1 MTPMDTIKKTIMKD
15 VPQFS
20 SSRCKRCGI
29 CSHFCPVRVIDTCDG
44 GMPFLADAVA
54 CTSCGLCRDM
64 CPDWAVSLEPAAV
77 EVPEEKKSSKR
88 ATEPP
93 AEETAAEAPTETE
106 AEPSGNGAG
115 SLEAVPASGD

>member
-1 MTPMDTIKKTIMKD
+1 MDTIKKTITKE

-29 CSHFCPVRVIDTCDG
+29 CGHFCPVRVIDTCDG

-64 CPDWAVSLEPAAV
+64 CPDWAVSLEPVAV
-77 EVPEEKKSSKR
+77 EVPEGKETAKAAAK
-88 ATEPP
+88 P
-93 AEETAAEAPTETE
+93 AAEDNAAEAPAEMG
-106 AEPSGNGAG
+106 AEPSGNGGG
-115 SLEAVPASGD
+115 SLEAIPASGD